1 MAAAAHSDPTAAF
14 RARAAGLEAAGLPVA
29 WAGPAAT
36 AALAEAV
43 RLGAD
48 ADKVLEAAVRTG
60 QDAATRARGAWRP
73 WFYPALVCAGAA
85 LGAALLGAG
94 LTPLFEG
101 VYAEFHVRPGSGLG
115 LLEAARSAAPWLL
128 AVMIAALAVAW
139 WAATARRS
147 RSVGPDSLR
156 AALGCETLA
165 ALADAGVLPEEAKAV
180 ADAFGIGSAA
190 STPPLIPWATG
201 LDLGG
206 VPREEA
212 LRQAAKVARARAAR
226 RDGDA
231 RQLGRIVL
239 ALVIAG
245 LAVLAYAL
253 VLFLPAIDFF
263 MAISEA
269 SVSR

>member
-48 ADKVLEAAVRTG
+48 ADRILEAAVSTG

-101 VYAEFHVRPGSGLG
+101 VYAEFQVRPGSGLG
-115 LLEAARSAAPWLL
+115 LLEAARSA

-165 ALADAGVLPEEAKAV
+165 ALADAGVSLEEATAV
-180 ADAFGIGSAA
+180 AEAFGIGAA
-190 STPPLIPWATG
+190 AATPPLIPWATG

-212 LRQAAKVARARAAR
+212 LRQAARVARARAAR

-253 VLFLPAIDFF
+253 VIFLPAIDFF

>member
-1 MAAAAHSDPTAAF
+1 MAAAPHSDPTAAF

-36 AALAEAV
+36 AALVEAV

-85 LGAALLGAG
+85 LGTALLGAG
-94 LTPLFEG
+94 LTPLFEE
-101 VYAEFHVRPGSGLG
+101 VYAEFQVRPGSGLG
-115 LLEAARSAAPWLL
+115 LIEAARSAAPWLL
-128 AVMIAALAVAW
+128 AAMLAALAVAW

-147 RSVGPDSLR
+147 RAAGPDPLR

-165 ALADAGVLPEEAKAV
+165 ALADAGVLPEEAAAV
-180 ADAFGIGSAA
+180 ADAFGIGAAA
-190 STPPLIPWATG
+190 SSPPLIAWATG

-206 VPREEA
+206 MPRGEA
-212 LRQAAKVARARAAR
+212 LRQAARVARARAAR
-226 RDGDA
+226 RDGEA
-231 RQLGRIVL
+231 RQFGRIVV

-269 SVSR
+269 SASR

>member
-1 MAAAAHSDPTAAF
+1 MAAAVHSDPTAAF

-36 AALAEAV
+36 TGLAEAV

-48 ADKVLEAAVRTG
+48 ADRILEAAVRTG

-85 LGAALLGAG
+85 LGAALLGTG
-94 LTPLFEG
+94 LTPWFEG
-101 VYAEFHVRPGSGLG
+101 VYAEFRVRPGSGLG
-115 LLEAARSAAPWLL
+115 LLEAARAAAPWLL
-128 AVMIAALAVAW
+128 SAMLVALAVAW

-147 RSVGPDSLR
+147 RSAGPDPLR

-165 ALADAGVLPEEAKAV
+165 ALADAGVLPEEAAAV
-180 ADAFGIGSAA
+180 AGAFGIGATA

-212 LRQAAKVARARAAR
+212 LRQAARVARARAAR
-226 RDGDA
+226 RDGEA
-231 RQLGRIVL
+231 RQFGRIVV
-239 ALVIAG
+239 AMVIAG

-253 VLFLPAIDFF
+253 VIFLPAIDFF

-269 SVSR
+269 SASR

>member
-1 MAAAAHSDPTAAF
+1 MAAAAHSDSTAAF

-36 AALAEAV
+36 AALADAV

-48 ADKVLEAAVRTG
+48 ADRILEAAVRTG

-73 WFYPALVCAGAA
+73 WFYPAIVCAGAA

-101 VYAEFHVRPGSGLG
+101 VYAEFHVRPRSGLG

-128 AVMIAALAVAW
+128 AVMIAALAIAW

-165 ALADAGVLPEEAKAV
+165 AIADAGVLSEETAAV
-180 ADAFGIGSAA
+180 AEAFGIGAAA

-206 VPREEA
+206 VPRGEA
-212 LRQAAKVARARAAR
+212 LRQAARVARARADR

-231 RQLGRIVL
+231 RQFGRIVV

-269 SVSR
+269 SASR

>member
-1 MAAAAHSDPTAAF
+1 MAAAPHTDPTAAF
-14 RARAAGLEAAGLPVA
+14 HARAAGLAAAG
-29 WAGPAAT
+29 
-36 AALAEAV
+36 LAEAV

-48 ADKVLEAAVRTG
+48 ADRILEAAVSTG

-94 LTPLFEG
+94 LTPWFEG
-101 VYAEFHVRPGSGLG
+101 VYAEFRVRPGSGLG
-115 LLEAARSAAPWLL
+115 LLEAARAAAPWLL
-128 AVMIAALAVAW
+128 AAMIAALAVAW
-139 WAATARRS
+139 WAATSRRS
-147 RSVGPDSLR
+147 RPAGPDSLR

-190 STPPLIPWATG
+190 TTPPLVPWATG

-206 VPREEA
+206 VPRGEA
-212 LRQAAKVARARAAR
+212 LRQAARVARARGAQH
-226 RDGDA
+226 GDA
-231 RQLGRIVL
+231 RQFGRIVV

-263 MAISEA
+263 MGISDA
-269 SVSR
+269 SASR

>member
-36 AALAEAV
+36 AGLAEAV

-48 ADKVLEAAVRTG
+48 ADRILEAAVRTG
-60 QDAATRARGAWRP
+60 QEAATRARGAWRP

-85 LGAALLGAG
+85 LGAALLGTG

-101 VYAEFHVRPGSGLG
+101 VYAEFRVRPGSGLG
-115 LLEAARSAAPWLL
+115 LLEAARAATPWLL
-128 AVMIAALAVAW
+128 AAMLMALAVAW

-147 RSVGPDSLR
+147 RSDGPDPLR

-165 ALADAGVLPEEAKAV
+165 ALADAGVLPEEAAAV
-180 ADAFGIGSAA
+180 AGAFGIGAP

-201 LDLGG
+201 FDLGG
-206 VPREEA
+206 MPRGEA
-212 LRQAAKVARARAAR
+212 LRQAARVARARAAR
-226 RDGDA
+226 RDGEA
-231 RQLGRIVL
+231 RQFGRIVV
-239 ALVIAG
+239 AMVIAG

-253 VLFLPAIDFF
+253 VIFLPAIDFF

-269 SVSR
+269 SASR

>member
-1 MAAAAHSDPTAAF
+1 MAAAAHTDATAAF
-14 RARAAGLEAAGLPVA
+14 RARAVGLEAAGLPVA

-101 VYAEFHVRPGSGLG
+101 VYAEFRVRPGSGLG
-115 LLEAARSAAPWLL
+115 LLESARTAAPWLL
-128 AVMIAALAVAW
+128 AAMIAALAVAF
-139 WAATARRS
+139 WAATSRRS

-165 ALADAGVLPEEAKAV
+165 ALADAGVLPEETTAV
-180 ADAFGIGSAA
+180 AEAFGIGAA
-190 STPPLIPWATG
+190 AATPPLIPWATG

-206 VPREEA
+206 VPREVA
-212 LRQAAKVARARAAR
+212 LRQAARVARARAAR

-231 RQLGRIVL
+231 RQLGRIVV

-263 MAISEA
+263 RAISEA

>member
-1 MAAAAHSDPTAAF
+1 MAAAPHSDPTAAF

-60 QDAATRARGAWRP
+60 QDAVTRARGAWRP

-115 LLEAARSAAPWLL
+115 LLEAARFAAPWLL

-165 ALADAGVLPEEAKAV
+165 ALADAGVLPEETTAV
-180 ADAFGIGSAA
+180 AEAFGIGAA
-190 STPPLIPWATG
+190 SSPPLIAWATG

-226 RDGDA
+226 RDGEA
-231 RQLGRIVL
+231 RQFGRIVV